1 MDETTGVLKI
11 LESVGSPVAIAYIC
25 YLMVR
30 EITGAIVRKR
40 KGPLSATDLKVNGNM
55 AELLNRMIGLLK
67 KLERQHDTVKLE
79 HKETKDCILKL
90 EEKLDG
96 QTKQLLTKHDKH
108 IQMRNDQR
116 VESAKMLAV
125 MEQVAD
131 NTRR

>member
-1 MDETTGVLKI
+1 MDETTGILKVF
-11 LESVGSPVAIAYIC
+11 ESVGSPVAIAYIC

-30 EITGAIVRKR
+30 EITGAIHRKR
-40 KGPLSATDLKVNGNM
+40 KGPLSAVDLKVNGNM
-55 AELLNRMIGLLK
+55 AELLAKMVSLLR
-67 KLERQHDTVKLE
+67 KLERQHDTVSIE

-96 QTKQLLTKHDKH
+96 QTRQLLNKHDKH